1 MVFRKTETSPTASPE
16 AELPNS
22 ADSAPL
28 EVTASAQP
36 VSPGSSAGRLSSLS
50 LLRVQASQPSH
61 LHSLLEAPVSLP
73 SQQRTF
79 IFLLLLPEQSK
90 WSAQFQP
97 TPPQPEV
104 SQVLVLLLFLLG
116 ALESCASRLL
126 PLETLESRSSHLSL
140 LGSRNSHYSCPR
152 LPRRHQCWLGALVSC
167 PVFFCSQ
174 EAQEGPS
181 SHQCHHQRQ
190 LNRQLNS
197 LIHLQQP
204 CRRPF
209 RCQGLLCHHL
219 VLLCLAL
226 RRLVLRHF
234 PHG

>member
-28 EVTASAQP
+28 EVSAQP
-36 VSPGSSAGRLSSLS
+36 VSPGSSAGHLSSLS

-61 LHSLLEAPVSLP
+61 LHSLLEAPVSLL
-73 SQQRTF
+73 SQQLTF
-79 IFLLLLPEQSK
+79 FFFFFWLLLPEQSK

-140 LGSRNSHYSCPR
+140 LGSRNTHYSCPW
-152 LPRRHQCWLGALVSC
+152 LPRRHQCWLGALMNLPSFLLFSGGSGGSIQPSVPPSA
-167 PVFFCSQ
+167 S
-174 EAQEGPS
+174 AQSP
-181 SHQCHHQRQ
+181 
-190 LNRQLNS
+190 
-197 LIHLQQP
+197 
-204 CRRPF
+204 
-209 RCQGLLCHHL
+209 
-219 VLLCLAL
+219 A
-226 RRLVLRHF
+226 
-234 PHG
+234 